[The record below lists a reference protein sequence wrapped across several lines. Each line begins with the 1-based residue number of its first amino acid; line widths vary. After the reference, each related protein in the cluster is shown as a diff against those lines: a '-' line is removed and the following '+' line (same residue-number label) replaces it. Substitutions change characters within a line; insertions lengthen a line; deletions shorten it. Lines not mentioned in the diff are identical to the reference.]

1 MTMRVLFALT
11 YVWAGVTMLYALE
24 QIENI
29 GEELNPIITNLGLP
43 SIKAHIKG
51 SLAMRLTLIAMW
63 PTALP
68 IWIYMALF
76 PARKETK

>member
-1 MTMRVLFALT
+1 MTMRILFALM

-29 GEELNPIITNLGLP
+29 GEELNPITTKLDLP
-43 SIKAHIKG
+43 PIKAHIQG
-51 SLAMRLTLIAMW
+51 SLPMRLILIAIW

-76 PARKETK
+76 PARKETE

>member
-1 MTMRVLFALT
+1 MTMRILFALM

-29 GEELNPIITNLGLP
+29 GEDLNPAITALGKP
-43 SIKAHIKG
+43 PIKSYIKG
-51 SLAMRLTLIAMW
+51 SLSMRLILIVMW
-63 PTALP
+63 PSALL

-76 PARKETK
+76 PERKETE

>member
-1 MTMRVLFALT
+1 MTMRILFALM
-11 YVWAGVTMLYALE
+11 YVWAGITMLYALE

-29 GEELNPIITNLGLP
+29 GEELNPIITKPGLLP
-43 SIKAHIKG
+43 VKAHIKG
-51 SLAMRLTLIAMW
+51 SLAMRLILIALW

>member
-1 MTMRVLFALT
+1 MTMRILFALM

-24 QIENI
+24 QTENV
-29 GEELNPIITNLGLP
+29 GEELNPIITKLGLP
-43 SIKAHIKG
+43 PIKAHIQG
-51 SLAMRLTLIAMW
+51 SLPMRLILIAMW

-76 PARKETK
+76 PARKEAE